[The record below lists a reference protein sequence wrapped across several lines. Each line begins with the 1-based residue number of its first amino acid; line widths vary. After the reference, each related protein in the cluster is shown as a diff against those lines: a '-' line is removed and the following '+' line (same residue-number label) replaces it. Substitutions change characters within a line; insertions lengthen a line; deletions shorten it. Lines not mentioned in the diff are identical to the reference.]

1 MPEHRKSQLA
11 ETAASGARSYD
22 PVLTVLEVAADLR
35 CSKAHVYNVIN
46 GRVHGVTV
54 LPAITMGRRKL
65 VRRSTL
71 EHWKRS
77 NERGTLGPDMLSG
90 SPEVDAA
97 GRA

>member
-1 MPEHRKSQLA
+1 MPEHRKSPSS
-11 ETAASGARSYD
+11 ETAPSAARSDD
-22 PVLTVLEVAADLR
+22 PVLTVFEVAADLR

-46 GRVHGVTV
+46 GRVHGVTA

-77 NERGTLGPDMLSG
+77 NERGVLGPDMLAG
-90 SPEVDAA
+90 SPEIDAA